1 MTTPKAIRLPQIK
14 VACSDCSLRSLCLPF
29 GLDGEELT
37 KLDEIIK
44 RPRPLQRSQR
54 LYHPGD
60 DFRSIYVVRSGSVKT
75 YTTTPSGEQQIT
87 GFHLPGELV
96 GLDGVSTDNYS
107 CTAEALETTSVCELP
122 FTRLESLSGQIP
134 GLQRQLHRL
143 MSKEILAEQQLL
155 LQLGKMSAESR
166 VAAFLVSI
174 SMRLHTRGFSP
185 TEFNLTMT
193 RTDIGNYLGMAVE
206 TVSRQFTHFQE
217 QGVLKASRK
226 HIQLLQLDTLRQ
238 LSGLMQ
244 CEAKP
249 VSPE

>member
-29 GLDGEELT
+29 GLDGEELNR
-37 KLDEIIK
+37 LDEIIK

-60 DFRSIYVVRSGSVKT
+60 EFRSIYVVRSGSIKT
-75 YTTTPSGEQQIT
+75 YTTTTTGDQQIT

-96 GLDGVSTDNYS
+96 GLDGVSTDSYS
-107 CTAEALETTSVCELP
+107 CTAESLETTSVCELP
-122 FTRLESLSGQIP
+122 FARLESLSGQIQ

-155 LQLGKMSAESR
+155 LQLQ
-166 VAAFLVSI
+166 VSDADNHI
-174 SMRLHTRGFSP
+174 VSVSVEGLP
-185 TEFNLTMT
+185 TWLS
-193 RTDIGNYLGMAVE
+193 YLGMAVE
-206 TVSRQFTHFQE
+206 TVSRQFTNFQE
-217 QGVLKASRK
+217 QGLLKASRK
-226 HIQLLQLDTLRQ
+226 HIQILQLDTLRD

-244 CEAKP
+244 CERKP
-249 VSPE
+249 GLQN

>member
-1 MTTPKAIRLPQIK
+1 
-14 VACSDCSLRSLCLPF
+14 
-29 GLDGEELT
+29 LDGEELN

-60 DFRSIYVVRSGSVKT
+60 DFRSIYVVRSGSIKT
-75 YTTTPSGEQQIT
+75 YTTTTTGDQQIT

-122 FTRLESLSGQIP
+122 FSRLETLSGQIQ

-174 SMRLHTRGFSP
+174 SMRLHMRGFSE

-206 TVSRQFTHFQE
+206 TVSRQFTNFQE
-217 QGVLKASRK
+217 QGLLKASRK
-226 HIQLLQLDTLRQ
+226 HIQILELDTLRQ

-244 CEAKP
+244 CEQKP
-249 VSPE
+249 GHKHS

>member
-1 MTTPKAIRLPQIK
+1 MTTPKAIHLPHIK
-14 VACSDCSLRSLCLPF
+14 VACTDCSLRSLCLPF
-29 GLDGEELT
+29 GLDGEELVR
-37 KLDEIIK
+37 LDEIIK

-60 DFRSIYVVRSGSVKT
+60 EFRSLYVVRSGSIKT
-75 YTTTPSGEQQIT
+75 YTTTSAGEQQIT

-96 GLDGVSTDNYS
+96 GLDGVSTDQYN
-107 CTAEALETTSVCELP
+107 CTAEALETTSVCDLP
-122 FTRLESLSGQIP
+122 FSRLESLSGQIP

-166 VAAFLVSI
+166 VAAFLMSI
-174 SMRLHTRGFSP
+174 SMRLENRGFSP

-217 QGVLKASRK
+217 QEILKASRK
-226 HIQLLQLDTLRQ
+226 YIQILKPNVLREM
-238 LSGLMQ
+238 SGLMK
-244 CEAKP
+244 CETH
-249 VSPE
+249 

>member
-1 MTTPKAIRLPQIK
+1 MSSSTVIRLPQIK

-29 GLDGEELT
+29 GLDGEELD
-37 KLDEIIK
+37 KLDKIIK

-60 DFRSIYVVRSGSVKT
+60 EFRSLYVVRSGSLKT
-75 YTTTPSGEQQIT
+75 YTTTSTGEQQIT

-96 GLDGVSTDNYS
+96 GLDGVSTDAYS

-122 FTRLESLSGQIP
+122 FSKLESLSGQIN

-155 LQLGKMSAESR
+155 LQLGKMSAEAR
-166 VAAFLVSI
+166 VAAFLLSV
-174 SMRLHTRGFSP
+174 SMRLHQRGFSP

-206 TVSRQFTHFQE
+206 TVSRQFTSFQE
-217 QGVLKASRK
+217 QGIIKASRK
-226 HIQLLQLDTLRQ
+226 HIQVLEMTKLQQ
-238 LSGLMQ
+238 ISGMMQ
-244 CEAKP
+244 CEKP
-249 VSPE
+249 EQ